1 MSEDDR
7 FNQWIKTQKVVIRE
21 VSTDGGQTWM
31 TVAVPQA
38 DLALASWQESARQTA
53 AQITE
58 DDRKAG
64 A

>member
-21 VSTDGGQTWM
+21 VSTDGGQAWM
-31 TVAVPQA
+31 MVAVPQA
-38 DLALASWQESARQTA
+38 DLARASWQESARQTA

-58 DDRKAG
+58 QDRKARV
-64 A
+64 